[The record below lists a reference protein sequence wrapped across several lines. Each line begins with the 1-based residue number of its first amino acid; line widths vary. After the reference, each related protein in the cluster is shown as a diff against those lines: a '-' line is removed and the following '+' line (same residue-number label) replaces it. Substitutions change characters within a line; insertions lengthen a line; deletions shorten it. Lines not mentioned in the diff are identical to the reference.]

1 MKEVALPVE
10 IRTQLKKKVGS
21 LRRAGFIP
29 GVYYLHGESNI
40 SLKVKLTHLLPLV
53 TTNETHIINL
63 NFTPGETRQG
73 IIREVQFDA
82 ITDKPVHIDFQGVRA
97 DEELTLKVPIVL
109 TGGIPSG
116 VREGGVLQH
125 ILHSL
130 EISCLPKFIPE
141 HIEINIANLSM
152 NHTIHV
158 SDLNLENLRILTHA
172 GDPIVSVLPPL
183 VEKVQTP
190 EEAAADAAKEPEVI
204 TKGKKEEEGAPATGD
219 KGAKA
224 ATPKK

>member
-1 MKEVALPVE
+1 MKEVVLPVE
-10 IRTQLKKKVGS
+10 IRTQLNKNVGS

-29 GVYYLHGESNI
+29 GVYYFHGESNI
-40 SLKVKLTHLLPLV
+40 CLKVKLSHLLPLV

-125 ILHSL
+125 IY
-130 EISCLPKFIPE
+130 
-141 HIEINIANLSM
+141 
-152 NHTIHV
+152 
-158 SDLNLENLRILTHA
+158 IL
-172 GDPIVSVLPPL
+172 
-183 VEKVQTP
+183 
-190 EEAAADAAKEPEVI
+190 
-204 TKGKKEEEGAPATGD
+204 
-219 KGAKA
+219 
-224 ATPKK
+224 